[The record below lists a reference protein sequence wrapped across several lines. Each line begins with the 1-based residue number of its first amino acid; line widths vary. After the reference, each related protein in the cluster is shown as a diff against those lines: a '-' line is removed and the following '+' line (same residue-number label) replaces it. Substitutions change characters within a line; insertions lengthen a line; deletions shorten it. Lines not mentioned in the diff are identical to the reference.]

1 VYGRRITLLLSIL
14 LITLPTVLIGC
25 LPSYEMI
32 GIAAPVLLAVFRFV
46 QGAACCLLPSYLD
59 YEETWCDVV
68 LCMIGIALPVLLAMF
83 RCRSYLRRWVGTTG
97 GIKFDLL

>member
-25 LPSYEMI
+25 LPSYKMI

-46 QGAACCLLPSYLD
+46 QGAALYNAMLLVACLHHLPDVACC
-59 YEETWCDVV
+59 C
-68 LCMIGIALPVLLAMF
+68 A
-83 RCRSYLRRWVGTTG
+83 
-97 GIKFDLL
+97 